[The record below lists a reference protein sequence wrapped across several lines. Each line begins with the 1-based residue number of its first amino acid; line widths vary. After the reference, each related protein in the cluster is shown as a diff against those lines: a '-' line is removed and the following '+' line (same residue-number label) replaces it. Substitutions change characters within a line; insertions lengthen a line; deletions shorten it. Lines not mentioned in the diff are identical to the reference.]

1 MNYVAEN
8 SVLKSYFNGSRR
20 LSNLFWAIA
29 VSLGGFGFF
38 LTGLSSFFKVNLLVL
53 SDSSGIAFIPQG
65 IVLLFY
71 GTVGSILGI
80 FLLLTI
86 LWNVGS
92 GYNEYDKRSQ
102 SITLYRKG
110 FPGKNRELLFNFDF
124 DDINDMKD
132 VGKKYAI
139 DKIMDFVKNNKKIVP
154 FRYQKSSWYI
164 KGNNGWE
171 KEIIQSNKN
180 CKTGTSQYT
189 FSIIVEKFIFIF
201 ANRFTRYCVDKY
213 GDNYPYMCNGEYAR
227 IRAEVLSQEGYR
239 NSDIL
244 KSIRHFC

>member
-1 MNYVAEN
+1 MTTYVEEN

-38 LTGLSSFFKVNLLVL
+38 LTGLSSFFKVNLLLL

-92 GYNEYDKRSQ
+92 GYNEYNKDSK
-102 SITLYRKG
+102 SIILYRKG
-110 FPGKNRELLFNFDF
+110 FPGKNRELSFNFSF
-124 DDINDMKD
+124 DEIRSIKMRIKEGLNPKRQLLLCLLDSREIPLTGIEQPTSLN
-132 VGKKYAI
+132 VIEEEAI
-139 DKIMDFVKNNKKIVP
+139 TIA
-154 FRYQKSSWYI
+154 
-164 KGNNGWE
+164 
-171 KEIIQSNKN
+171 
-180 CKTGTSQYT
+180 
-189 FSIIVEKFIFIF
+189 KFL
-201 ANRFTRYCVDKY
+201 NVSLET
-213 GDNYPYMCNGEYAR
+213 E
-227 IRAEVLSQEGYR
+227 
-239 NSDIL
+239 
-244 KSIRHFC
+244 